1 MNLIQLNNIKI
12 KNIIQRIWHNVLGGQ
27 FWSCEHNQF
36 NDVGRRMVA
45 KNPKKIWREWN
56 SGQNAGDADTMG
68 VSGVV
73 LWCLALKWL

>member
-1 MNLIQLNNIKI
+1 MVECL
-12 KNIIQRIWHNVLGGQ
+12 
-27 FWSCEHNQF
+27 
-36 NDVGRRMVA
+36 RMVA

-56 SGQNAGDADTMG
+56 SGQNAGDADKMG